1 MLCQL
6 CKQKEATVHFT
17 QIVNQQKMEMFVCEQ
32 CAAENSKLKI
42 NLNMLL
48 SGFMGSGGLGGIANT
63 PVQAVKC
70 KGCGMS
76 IEEFNKT
83 GRLGCS
89 KCYEVFGDSI
99 QAMLKQIHG
108 NVKHHG
114 KIPARISDSIKQAR
128 ELEDLKTR
136 LRQCI
141 QTEDYEQAAII
152 RDKIKAREKTG
163 IKKAGG

>member
-6 CKQKEATVHFT
+6 CKQREATVHFT
-17 QIVNQQKMEMFVCEQ
+17 QIINQQKTEMYVCEQ
-32 CAAENSKLKI
+32 CAGESGKLKI
-42 NLNMLL
+42 DLNMLL
-48 SGFMGSGGLGGIANT
+48 SGFMGSGSLSGIADA
-63 PVQAVKC
+63 PVHAVKC

-114 KIPARISDSIKQAR
+114 KIPAGVSDSIKQAR
-128 ELEDLKTR
+128 ELEVLKAKLSR
-136 LRQCI
+136 CI

-152 RDKIKAREKTG
+152 RDKIKAIEKTRV
-163 IKKAGG
+163 KS

>member
-6 CKQKEATVHFT
+6 CKQREATVHFT
-17 QIVNQQKMEMFVCEQ
+17 QIVNQQKTEMYVCEQ
-32 CAAENSKLKI
+32 CAGKSSKLKFD
-42 NLNMLL
+42 LNMLL
-48 SGFMGSGGLGGIANT
+48 SGFMGSGNLSGIANA
-63 PVQAVKC
+63 PVQGVKC

-83 GRLGCS
+83 GKLGCS

-114 KIPARISDSIKQAR
+114 KIPAGVSDSIKQAK
-128 ELEDLKTR
+128 ELETLKDKLQR
-136 LRQCI
+136 CI
-141 QTEDYEQAAII
+141 QAEDYEQAAVI
-152 RDKIKAREKTG
+152 RDKIKAIEKSNA
-163 IKKAGG
+163 KS